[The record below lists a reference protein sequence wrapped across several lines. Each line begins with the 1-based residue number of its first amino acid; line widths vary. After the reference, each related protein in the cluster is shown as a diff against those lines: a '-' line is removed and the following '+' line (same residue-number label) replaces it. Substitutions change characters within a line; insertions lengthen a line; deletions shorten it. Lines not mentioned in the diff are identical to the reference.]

1 MLPEKGGEEDVSK
14 YGNSRDMGRGIAMLT
29 TIHQAK
35 PLVHCMT
42 NYVVANFTANGL
54 LAIGASPVMADEV
67 EEVADMVSIA
77 GALLLNIG
85 TVNTRTAK
93 AMLVAGKKAN
103 ESGVPVLLD
112 PVGVGATPYRKSV
125 VMEILHQVKI
135 DVLRCNEGE
144 LASIY
149 GVSWDSRGVDSGQG
163 DMDTIEAAKEV
174 ARKYQCIV
182 VVTGEVDL
190 ITDGQGVTNV
200 HGGNILAT
208 RVTGTGCLLSAICAA
223 VLAASKQPMLELA
236 TTLKQYKQASE
247 QSGEELGAFQIN
259 FINALQK
266 MAEGH

>member
-1 MLPEKGGEEDVSK
+1 
-14 YGNSRDMGRGIAMLT
+14 MLT
-29 TIHQAK
+29 AIHQAK
-35 PLVHCMT
+35 PLVHCIT

-85 TVNTRTAK
+85 TVNTRTHD

-103 ESGVPVLLD
+103 ECGVPIVLD
-112 PVGVGATPYRKSV
+112 PVGVGATPYRKSA
-125 VMEILHQVKI
+125 VMQILDQVKI

-149 GVSWDSRGVDSGQG
+149 GVAWESRGVDSGEG

-174 ARKYQCIV
+174 AKKYQCTV
-182 VVTGEVDL
+182 VVTGETDL
-190 ITDGQGVTNV
+190 VTDGEDIIKV
-200 HGGNILAT
+200 HGGNIFAT

-223 VLAASKQPMLELA
+223 VLASNERSLQGLAS
-236 TTLKQYKQASE
+236 TLKQYKEASE
-247 QSGEELGAFQIN
+247 QSGEELGTFQIN
-259 FINALQK
+259 FVNALQK
-266 MAEGH
+266 MAEESQ